1 MGVGG
6 DWTTGIKMELNSKN
20 KNEFICLDQPINEPI
35 KFKVKGNTETWTDQV
50 ENYDFPGINWEGGN
64 ITLPEGIYDFYFK
77 IDTKKVYIAGVYL
90 RDVTNTWGTICL
102 PHASTSFSG
111 ANFYEVS
118 SLDPT
123 KGLWLDEIE
132 KGTQLVA
139 GKPYVFEATAS
150 TIKVTYT
157 DAAKSAPEA
166 GVNGLT
172 GTFFDI
178 AAGGVLVNNYII
190 ANDAVWVANANNTLP
205 ANRAYIN
212 AAQVPAKQQA
222 EIPGRRRVCMGENA
236 TTGLDQIVAPAG
248 QAVKVIE
255 NGQLIIIRDG
265 VKYNVQGQVIR

>member
-1 MGVGG
+1 
-6 DWTTGIKMELNSKN
+6 LNHSISAP
-20 KNEFICLDQPINEPI
+20 F
-35 KFKVKGNTETWTDQV
+35 KFKYGETWTDQV
-50 ENYDFPGINWEGGN
+50 ENYDFPGIVWKDGN
-64 ITLPEGIYDFYFK
+64 IELPEGIYDFYFK
-77 IDTKKVYIAGVYL
+77 KNTQKVYIAAVYL

-111 ANFYEVS
+111 AKFYEVS

-123 KGLWLDEIE
+123 KGLWLDELAA
-132 KGTQLVA
+132 GDQLVA
-139 GKPYVFEATAS
+139 GKPYVFEATGA
-150 TIKVTYT
+150 TVKVTYT

-172 GTFFDI
+172 GTFSDI

-236 TTGLDQIVAPAG
+236 TTGLGNIVAPEG
-248 QAVKVIE
+248 QTIKAIE

-265 VKYNVQGQVIR
+265 VKYNVQGQKL